1 MARKYTAKINRDLCI
16 GAASCIAIAPKSWA
30 LDNENKAYLLPTDN
44 ETSDE
49 DILASAQACP
59 VDAIEIYDENEVLVW
74 PK

>member
-16 GAASCIAIAPKSWA
+16 GAASCVAIAPKSWA
-30 LDNENKAYLLPTDN
+30 LDNENKAALLPTDN

-49 DILASAQACP
+49 ELLASAQACP
-59 VDAIEIYDENEVLVW
+59 VDAIEVFDENGVKIW